1 MAPPNDLE
9 FKISERY
16 DGELGRKPGFSI
28 EGDRR
33 MKA

>member
-1 MAPPNDLE
+1 MAPPKDLE

-16 DGELGRKPGFSI
+16 DGELGRKLGLSI
-28 EGDRR
+28 EGGRR